1 MALGE
6 IIYEHTG
13 KMIGQRVLDVEGPKI
28 ETTFRAIGKYKGT
41 DITETTTYWSI
52 PRPGSALYGE
62 AQGVV
67 TTNDGSGEMATL
79 TAYGIGHIIGSGGK
93 VSFRGSTYFQ
103 TGSTGKLASLNNIV
117 GVFEYEMDES
127 GNSTAKIWEWK

>member
-28 ETTFRAIGKYKGT
+28 ETSFRATGKFKGT

-52 PRPGSALYGE
+52 PRPGGALYGE

-67 TTNDGSGEMATL
+67 TTNDVSGEMATL
-79 TAYGIGHIIGSGGK
+79 TAYGIGRITGPGGR

-103 TGSTGKLASLNNIV
+103 TSSEGKLASLNNIV